1 MTRRLYRSA
10 REKMLGGVA
19 GGLAEYFDID
29 VALVRL
35 LWLVTVIFWGL
46 GLPAYFIAWA
56 LIPLE
61 PGYREIYSD
70 SPEQEKGEKP
80 FDAAADEEERAAR
93 RLRNKKFVGYVLIG
107 LGAIFF
113 LNQIM
118 PWFQLHRLWPLVLII
133 VGVLVLYKGTEG
145 NK

>member
-56 LIPLE
+56 LIPLD
-61 PGYREIYSD
+61 PGYRGIYRD
-70 SPEQEKGEKP
+70 SPEQETGEKP
-80 FDAAADEEERAAR
+80 FDAAVDEEERAAR
-93 RLRNKKFVGYVLIG
+93 RQRNKKFVGYVLIG
-107 LGAIFF
+107 LGAIFL

-145 NK
+145 DK